1 MNDEKQIRLEEM
13 DLLEKFLTGHGITGG
28 AVPGYVQRRR
38 EAIEVDFG
46 KPAVEAPAVVDE
58 TPATDEASTE
68 EAASA

>member
-1 MNDEKQIRLEEM
+1 
-13 DLLEKFLTGHGITGG
+13 
-28 AVPGYVQRRR
+28 VQRRR

-58 TPATDEASTE
+58 TPATDEAPTE